1 MQDAHGETRAKRR
14 YPGAVAAFTIRTYGD
29 PVLRQRA
36 AEVADIDGAVRQLA
50 DGMIETM
57 YAASGLAVA
66 APQVGV
72 EKRLFVY
79 DVNDGGGARGIVNPV
94 ITEIGGEWTYD
105 EGCLSVPGLY
115 FTVPRPRDVLVTG
128 WDLDGNEVRIEATEL
143 AGRMFQHEIEHLD
156 GHLVLE
162 RLTPAQRKAALRILR
177 DRQVTDGRP
186 RRGDTVIIDP
196 DGNIVDD

>member
-1 MQDAHGETRAKRR
+1 
-14 YPGAVAAFTIRTYGD
+14 VAAFTIRTYGD

-36 AEVADIDGAVRQLA
+36 AEVKDIDGAIHQLA
-50 DGMIETM
+50 NGMIDTM

-79 DVNDGGGARGIVNPV
+79 DLNDGKGARTVVNPTV
-94 ITEIGGEWTYD
+94 TEIGGEWTYD

-115 FTVPRPRDVLVTG
+115 FTIQRPRDVLVTG
-128 WDLDGNEVRIEATEL
+128 WDLDGNELRIEATEL
-143 AGRMFQHEIEHLD
+143 EGRMFQHEVEHLD
-156 GHLVLE
+156 GHLLLE
-162 RLTPAQRKAALRILR
+162 RLTPAQRKAGLRILR
-177 DRQVTDGRP
+177 ERQVTDGRP
-186 RRGDTVIIDP
+186 GRGETVIIDP

>member
-1 MQDAHGETRAKRR
+1 MAS
-14 YPGAVAAFTIRTYGD
+14 FTIRTYGD

-36 AEVADIDGAVRQLA
+36 AEVDDIDGALRQLA
-50 DGMIETM
+50 DDMIETM
-57 YAASGLAVA
+57 YTAAGLAVA

-79 DVNDGGGARGIVNPV
+79 DLNDGAGPHTIVNPV
-94 ITEIGGEWTYD
+94 IDELTGEWTFD

-115 FTVPRPRDVLVTG
+115 FTLQRPRDVLVTG
-128 WDLDGNEVRIEATEL
+128 WDIDGNELRIEATEL
-143 AGRMFQHEIEHLD
+143 ESRMFQHEIEHLD

-186 RRGDTVIIDP
+186 RKGDSVVIDP
-196 DGNIVDD
+196 DGNVVDD

>member
-1 MQDAHGETRAKRR
+1 
-14 YPGAVAAFTIRTYGD
+14 VAAFTIRTYGD

-36 AEVADIDGAVRQLA
+36 AEVDDIDGAIRQLA
-50 DGMIETM
+50 EGMIDTM

-79 DVNDGGGARGIVNPV
+79 DVNDGNGPQTLVNPTIV
-94 ITEIGGEWTYD
+94 ELGGEWTYD

-115 FTVPRPRDVLVTG
+115 FTIQRPRDVLVTG

-143 AGRMFQHEIEHLD
+143 QGRMFQHEIEHLD
-156 GHLVLE
+156 GHLLLE
-162 RLTPAQRKAALRILR
+162 RLSPAQRKAGLRILR
-177 DRQVTDGRP
+177 DRLVTDGRP

-196 DGNIVDD
+196 DGNVVDD

>member
-1 MQDAHGETRAKRR
+1 M
-14 YPGAVAAFTIRTYGD
+14 AAFTIRTYGD

-36 AEVADIDGAVRQLA
+36 AEVDDIDGALRQLA
-50 DGMIETM
+50 EDMIETM
-57 YAASGLAVA
+57 YTAAGLAVA

-79 DVNDGGGARGIVNPV
+79 DLNDGAGPHTIVNPV
-94 ITEIGGEWTYD
+94 IAELAGEWTFD

-115 FTVPRPRDVLVTG
+115 FTLQRPRDVLVTG
-128 WDLDGNEVRIEATEL
+128 WDIEGNELRIEATEL
-143 AGRMFQHEIEHLD
+143 EGRMFQHEIEHLD

-177 DRQVTDGRP
+177 DRQVTDDRP
-186 RRGDTVIIDP
+186 RKGESLVIDQ
-196 DGNIVDD
+196 DGNVVDD

>member
-1 MQDAHGETRAKRR
+1 M
-14 YPGAVAAFTIRTYGD
+14 PAFSIRTYGD

-36 AEVADIDGAVRQLA
+36 AEIDDIDGAIRQLA

-57 YAASGLAVA
+57 YAAAGLAVA

-79 DVNDGGGARGIVNPV
+79 DLNDGAGPHTIVNPV
-94 ITEIGGEWTYD
+94 SAELGGEWTFD

-115 FTVPRPRDVLVTG
+115 FTLQRPRDVLVTG
-128 WDLDGNEVRIEATEL
+128 WDLDGNELRIEATEL
-143 AGRMFQHEIEHLD
+143 EGRMFQHEIEHLE

-162 RLTPAQRKAALRILR
+162 RLTPAQRKAAMRILR
-177 DRQVTDGRP
+177 ERQVTDDRP
-186 RRGDTVIIDP
+186 RRGDSVVIDQ
-196 DGNIVDD
+196 DGNVVDD

>member
-1 MQDAHGETRAKRR
+1 VQRR
-14 YPGAVAAFTIRTYGD
+14 YPGWVAAFTIRTYGD

-36 AEVADIDGAVRQLA
+36 AEIDDIDGSIRLLA
-50 DGMIETM
+50 EGMIETM
-57 YAASGLAVA
+57 YSAAGLAVA

-79 DVNDGGGARGIVNPV
+79 DLNDGEGPHTIVNPV
-94 ITEIGGEWTYD
+94 IAELAGEWTFD

-115 FTVPRPRDVLVTG
+115 FTLERPRDVLVTG
-128 WDLDGNEVRIEATEL
+128 WDIDGNELRIEATEL
-143 AGRMFQHEIEHLD
+143 ESRMFQHEIEHLD

-177 DRQVTDGRP
+177 DRQVTDDRP
-186 RRGDTVIIDP
+186 RRGESVVIDQ
-196 DGNIVDD
+196 DGNVVDD

>member
-1 MQDAHGETRAKRR
+1 
-14 YPGAVAAFTIRTYGD
+14 VAAFTIRTYGD
-29 PVLRQRA
+29 PVLRHPA
-36 AEVADIDGAVRQLA
+36 GEVKEIDGAVRQLV

-79 DVNDGGGARGIVNPV
+79 DINDERGPRAIVNPTV
-94 ITEIGGEWTYD
+94 TQLDGEWSYD

-115 FTVPRPRDVLVTG
+115 FTIRRPRDVLVTG
-128 WDLDGNEVRIEATEL
+128 WDLDGNELHIEATDLE
-143 AGRMFQHEIEHLD
+143 ARMFQHEIDHLD
-156 GHLVLE
+156 GHLLLE
-162 RLTPAQRKAALRILR
+162 QLTPAQRKTGLRILR
-177 DRQVTDGRP
+177 ERQVTDGRP

-196 DGNIVDD
+196 DGEIVDD